1 TQHLIQPL
9 TTHLFELII
18 RDTALMVNLFPTGA
32 KLAFN
37 ISPAHLADDDFCQD
51 VSRLLQQLNTDIFTP
66 VFEITERG
74 MVQKEL
80 ALKQFAWLHSQGI
93 QI

>member
-1 TQHLIQPL
+1 
-9 TTHLFELII
+9 
-18 RDTALMVNLFPTGA
+18 MVNLFPTGA

-74 MVQKEL
+74 MVQKS
-80 ALKQFAWLHSQGI
+80 WP
-93 QI
+93 